1 MDFKTRTL
9 GDICDEGEG
18 IIKTGPFGTQLH
30 QSDYK
35 NEGVPVIMPKN
46 IKHGKVSV
54 DDIARIGNQ
63 DVSRLSNH
71 RLKKGDIIYGR
82 RGDIGRRALI
92 GDRENGWLC
101 GTGCLRLNLG
111 NLILDPVFLYYY
123 LGQSQ
128 VISWIYNQAI
138 GATMPNLN
146 TDIIRS
152 IPISYPPFPTQ
163 RKIAAILSAYDDLIE
178 NNTRGIKIL
187 EEMAQVLYHEWFV
200 KFRFPGHE
208 KVKMVE
214 SELGMVPEGWD
225 MKVFGELLKH
235 HIGGGWGKEKDDNK
249 FSLESFVIRGTDIP
263 QTRYA
268 SIENCPLR
276 FHKESNLKSRLLK
289 DKDIVFEVSGGSK
302 GQPVGRALFI
312 SQKLLDAFEKDVICA
327 SFCKL
332 LRINNEIIIPE
343 IIYLHLLEIYENG
356 NIEKYQTQS
365 TGIINFKFSFFNE
378 NELIVIPVKDL
389 QVKFAKIISPIFN
402 LIHSFGIKN
411 NNLRRTR
418 DLLLPKLISGEID
431 VSNIE
436 IEMGEKYT

>member
-9 GDICDEGEG
+9 GDICDEGGG

-46 IKHGKVSV
+46 IKQGKVSV

-111 NLILDPVFLYYY
+111 NLVLDPVFLYYY

-178 NNTRGIKIL
+178 NNTRRIKIL

-208 KVKMVE
+208 TVKMVE
-214 SELGMVPEGWD
+214 SDLGMIPERWKIVNLSEIVD
-225 MKVFGELLKH
+225 F
-235 HIGGGWGKEKDDNK
+235 
-249 FSLESFVIRGTDIP
+249 IRGVEPGSKNYINYPETGTVPFIRVGDLGNRESNIYIPEELSKNKLLNKTDIVISMDG
-263 QTRYA
+263 TVG
-268 SIENCPLR
+268 
-276 FHKESNLKSRLLK
+276 
-289 DKDIVFEVSGGSK
+289 IVRMGLQGS
-302 GQPVGRALFI
+302 
-312 SQKLLDAFEKDVICA
+312 
-327 SFCKL
+327 
-332 LRINNEIIIPE
+332 
-343 IIYLHLLEIYENG
+343 Y
-356 NIEKYQTQS
+356 S
-365 TGIINFKFSFFNE
+365 TGIRKTVIRDTEKLSWTYLYLFLRSEYLQGIIQAHAKGTTILHASSALDCMVFALPPSD
-378 NELIVIPVKDL
+378 LI
-389 QVKFAKIISPIFN
+389 KIFEMNTFPLLKSTLN
-402 LIHSFGIKN
+402 LTDRIEK
-411 NNLRRTR
+411 LRRTR
-418 DLLLPKLISGEID
+418 DLLLPKLMSGEVD
-431 VSNIE
+431 VDNLDIE
-436 IEMGEKYT
+436 TVGIET

>member
-9 GDICDEGEG
+9 GDICDEGGG

-46 IKHGKVSV
+46 IKQGKVSV

-111 NLILDPVFLYYY
+111 NLVLDPVFLYYY

-178 NNTRGIKIL
+178 NNTRRIKIL
-187 EEMAQVLYHEWFV
+187 EEMAQALYREWFV

-214 SELGMVPEGWD
+214 SELGVIPEGWLNNYSEFVNFLEGPGLRKWQYKESGIPFLNIRTLVGND
-225 MKVFGELLKH
+225 IDFSKVKYIDKDEVKKKYKHFLLEPHDHVVSSSGTIGRIVTIQNWHLPLMLNTSIIRMRPNTASVGKWQLKH
-235 HIGGGWGKEKDDNK
+235 FLQSEYFQNQIRAHATGAAQMNFGPSHLKQMWIIAPSEEIGQKYEKITGPMEE
-249 FSLESFVIRGTDIP
+249 LI
-263 QTRYA
+263 
-268 SIENCPLR
+268 
-276 FHKESNLKSRLLK
+276 
-289 DKDIVFEVSGGSK
+289 
-302 GQPVGRALFI
+302 
-312 SQKLLDAFEKDVICA
+312 
-327 SFCKL
+327 CKL
-332 LRINNEIIIPE
+332 VQKNVN
-343 IIYLHLLEIYENG
+343 LH
-356 NIEKYQTQS
+356 
-365 TGIINFKFSFFNE
+365 
-378 NELIVIPVKDL
+378 
-389 QVKFAKIISPIFN
+389 
-402 LIHSFGIKN
+402 
-411 NNLRRTR
+411 RTR
-418 DLLLPKLISGEID
+418 DLLLPKLISGEVD
-431 VSNIE
+431 VSNLTI
-436 IEMGEKYT
+436 GTGK